1 MKKLLIL
8 FSFLILAGCTYS
20 QDKKILNLPIPHYK
34 ILKVDST
41 YVTQDAID
49 RHKPVMII
57 YFGPDCPHCQR
68 LMAEM
73 KENMSAFKDIQI
85 VMITFTRT
93 EFPYLNMIKDF
104 SKTYDLP
111 KYKNITMGTE
121 YPDYKVQRYYQ
132 VTGTPFVAIYDRN
145 GKMVKYFDKPPK
157 IADVVA
163 AVKKVTP
170 VA

>member
-8 FSFLILAGCTYS
+8 FSLFALTAYTYA
-20 QDKKILNLPIPHYK
+20 QDKKIMALPIPHYK

-41 YVTQDAID
+41 YITQDALD
-49 RHKPVMII
+49 KHKPVMII
-57 YFGPDCPHCQR
+57 YFGPDCPHCQH

-73 KENMSAFKDIQI
+73 KENMASLKNIQI
-85 VMITFTRT
+85 VMITFTDT
-93 EFPYLNMIKDF
+93 KYPYLNMIKDF

-132 VTGTPFVAIYDRN
+132 VGGTPFVAIYDHN

-157 IADVVA
+157 IEDVVA
-163 AVKKVTP
+163 AAKKV
-170 VA
+170 